1 MIQTTRSDNT
11 KREQRICS
19 PMMLVLILS
28 SVLATSISARANIA
42 AAADLPGWVPKAGA
56 RQRPEGRRI
65 FLANSFGAIGD
76 GVQKSTTAIQQAID
90 FCAKGGG
97 GIVTFKPGRYVTG
110 ALFLK
115 SNVHL
120 QIEAGVTLLA
130 SQNDE
135 DYPSISTRVAGIEMK
150 WPAAL
155 INVNDQ
161 KSVMLSGGGTIDGR
175 GEMWWDRYVDLRV
188 DYESRG
194 LRWAADYDCQRVRL
208 LVIWKSTDVTV
219 KNLSLRRSGFWTV
232 QVVYSDHVTVDGI
245 KTRNNDGPSTD
256 GVDIDSSRYVLV
268 ENCDIDSN
276 DDDICLKAGRDSDG
290 LRVNRPTEFIVIRNN
305 IMRRGNGM
313 ISFGSET
320 SGGIR
325 KIVAYHN
332 HGIATGEG
340 IRFKS
345 ARTRGGFVADVL
357 IRDLKMENVSMP
369 FTFTLNWDPSYS
381 YPTLPGGTQ
390 DVPSYWRVLATPV
403 MPPERGLCEFR
414 NITIED
420 VRVLGAARVFSA
432 VGLRE
437 KPITNLKWINVTAS
451 AYEAGRIE
459 FARNW
464 TMKNVTLHTADDKP
478 LTITDCKNVAMPR
491 IIRMRQARLGRP
503 R

>member
-1 MIQTTRSDNT
+1 MTKGGHRTRLT
-11 KREQRICS
+11 LMR
-19 PMMLVLILS
+19 VLILL
-28 SVLATSISARANIA
+28 SVLAVATSISARAKFA
-42 AAADLPGWVPKAGA
+42 TGVEGLPGWVQKAGA
-56 RQRPEGRRI
+56 RHTPDGRHV

-90 FCAKGGG
+90 TCSRAGG

-110 ALFLK
+110 ALFIK

-120 QIEAGVTLLA
+120 RIDEGVTLLA
-130 SQNDE
+130 SQSDE
-135 DYPSISTRVAGIEMK
+135 DYPLIFTRVAGIEMK

-161 KSVMLSGGGTIDGR
+161 KSVKLSGDGVIDGR
-175 GEMWWDRYVDLRV
+175 GEMWWDRYRNLRV

-194 LRWAADYDCQRVRL
+194 LRWAADYDAQRVRL
-208 LVIWKSTDVTV
+208 MVIWKSTDVTV
-219 KNLSLRRSGFWTV
+219 ENLSLKRSGFWTV

-245 KTRNNDGPSTD
+245 KIRDNNGPSTD
-256 GVDIDSSRYVLV
+256 GVDIDSSRYVIV
-268 ENCDIDSN
+268 ENCDIDNN
-276 DDDICLKAGRDSDG
+276 DDDICLKAGRDFDG

-305 IMRRGNGM
+305 IMRRGNGV

-325 KIVAYHN
+325 KVVAYHN
-332 HGIATGEG
+332 HAIGTGEG

-345 ARTRGGFVADVL
+345 ARTRGGYVADVL

-381 YPTLPGGTQ
+381 YPTLPNGTQ
-390 DVPSYWRVLATPV
+390 DIPLYWRVLTTPV

-420 VRVLGAARVFSA
+420 VRVVGAARVFSA
-432 VGLRE
+432 VGNRE
-437 KPITNLKWINVTAS
+437 KPITNVKWVNMTAS
-451 AYEAGRIE
+451 AYEAGLIE
-459 FARNW
+459 SARNW
-464 TMKNVTLHTADDKP
+464 TMKNVTLHTTDGKP
-478 LTITDCKNVAMPR
+478 LTITDCKNVATPK
-491 IIRMRQARLGRP
+491 IIRSKQARSSR
-503 R
+503 